1 MVPEVTFQHPNPIDA
16 VGCRCSTGLSLEKSH
31 SSDGCTHTERYIGS
45 SMFVSRAIYSPQ
57 HRDKGLQGTGS
68 LFSF

>member
-31 SSDGCTHTERYIGS
+31 SSDGCTHTEQLHVCVKS
-45 SMFVSRAIYSPQ
+45 
-57 HRDKGLQGTGS
+57 HLQ
-68 LFSF
+68 LPAQR